1 MMRCS
6 TKSKEFRRL
15 LDEREQDNR
24 LRLKLI
30 EERENKINKILAEEV
45 KRKEILESLKVDWR
59 WEINEG
65 MTSSGVFF
73 LTLPAAGNVD
83 LEAMS
88 ASQYQASFSDGA
100 SVGND
105 FGNSYL
111 QLTGYPSS
119 GNFNDPRFVGLNPVD
134 ATKYTT
140 ISLSVIKGSNTGTKY
155 TKEPTRDL
163 TVYWFRGD
171 DGGILGNILKTN
183 LSSSSPTSIGFD
195 LPLRARGPGLEIFVE
210 EDGVTSLPEVG
221 GQQYVGQKLTSLHP
235 STFDASVGGFIN
247 SLLSYYPNITN
258 QQKSDYG
265 YFIWDKLQNSY
276 VGNWPSNPGYPSP
289 IDGYTRSISGPEQ
302 IYISNQIINA
312 FAATHRKIAT
322 TYGISALGLQRRTPV
337 NVFAPLDSPEAS
349 AFIRTSPM
357 MQNLSPQERAEKLKE
372 MLRASE
378 EYIDKIFGSNFPGT
392 GAVPPGESGD
402 IPGVDITDI
411 SNLIAGSLSGQ
422 RIQDTGPTSIPGP
435 KGPYT
440 PIKYDPNMKQY
451 SPAGPSRDPWSNT
464 GLFRTA
470 SYKPQ
475 GQVILEKR
483 KIKSPEEVLNK
494 IPGYYDGKP
503 APLGFPETPPPKM
516 VNGYHPDLVDG
527 KKTADRFNRLDPES
541 AKAMP
546 LTGNPEI
553 DKKVERAKKQPK

>member
-1 MMRCS
+1 
-6 TKSKEFRRL
+6 
-15 LDEREQDNR
+15 
-24 LRLKLI
+24 
-30 EERENKINKILAEEV
+30 
-45 KRKEILESLKVDWR
+45 
-59 WEINEG
+59 
-65 MTSSGVFF
+65 
-73 LTLPAAGNVD
+73 
-83 LEAMS
+83 
-88 ASQYQASFSDGA
+88 
-100 SVGND
+100 
-105 FGNSYL
+105 
-111 QLTGYPSS
+111 
-119 GNFNDPRFVGLNPVD
+119 
-134 ATKYTT
+134 
-140 ISLSVIKGSNTGTKY
+140 
-155 TKEPTRDL
+155 
-163 TVYWFRGD
+163 
-171 DGGILGNILKTN
+171 
-183 LSSSSPTSIGFD
+183 
-195 LPLRARGPGLEIFVE
+195 
-210 EDGVTSLPEVG
+210 
-221 GQQYVGQKLTSLHP
+221 
-235 STFDASVGGFIN
+235 
-247 SLLSYYPNITN
+247 
-258 QQKSDYG
+258 
-265 YFIWDKLQNSY
+265 
-276 VGNWPSNPGYPSP
+276 
-289 IDGYTRSISGPEQ
+289 
-302 IYISNQIINA
+302 
-312 FAATHRKIAT
+312 
-322 TYGISALGLQRRTPV
+322 
-337 NVFAPLDSPEAS
+337 
-349 AFIRTSPM
+349 
-357 MQNLSPQERAEKLKE
+357 

-422 RIQDTGPTSIPGP
+422 RILDTGPTSIPGA

-546 LTGNPEI
+546 LTGNPDI